1 MQTINK
7 TTVLDKC
14 ISGNLKKYK
23 TLMNPMYDQFNIFY
37 DVYKSIFEDDA
48 LESSVDRIVFK
59 SNKKDNIARFN
70 IVCANI
76 ENINIDKFHNKR
88 ATVVKT
94 DELVCIDI
102 QPNK

>member
-23 TLMNPMYDQFNIFY
+23 TLINPMYDQFNIFY
-37 DVYKSIFEDDA
+37 DAYKSIFMDDA
-48 LESSVDRIVFK
+48 LESSVDRIVFN
-59 SNKKDNIARFN
+59 SNAKDNIARFN
-70 IVCANI
+70 ISCSNI
-76 ENINIDKFHNKR
+76 KNVNVNDFHNSR
-88 ATVVKT
+88 VTIVKT
-94 DELVCIDI
+94 DELVCINI